1 VSEPLEKPLVSPHAS
16 PAGHSATVGPLRNGP
31 GIASLVFGVLGV
43 ITSLFSVG
51 ILFGLFAVVFGFTA
65 EVLAM
70 RGEASNR
77 GLAVAGMVLGIVA
90 ILVGLAAWAFE
101 IWVHA

>member
-1 VSEPLEKPLVSPHAS
+1 VSEPLEKPLVSPHPSRAGYSAPVGS
-16 PAGHSATVGPLRNGP
+16 PRNGP
-31 GIASLVFGVLGV
+31 GIASLVFGVLGL

-65 EVLAM
+65 EVLVM

-90 ILVGLAAWAFE
+90 ILVGLAAWAYA
-101 IWVHA
+101 IWIHA